1 MNSTKVITGI
11 LAGIVVGLLI
21 APAKG
26 SETRKKL
33 SKTVNDLSDYLQD
46 TIDNA
51 RDEVNDLADRS
62 IAGVENA
69 ESRINDTLAM

>member
-1 MNSTKVITGI
+1 MSSAKVITGI
-11 LAGIVVGLLI
+11 LAGIIVGLLI

-62 IAGVENA
+62 IAGVEEA
-69 ESRINDTLAM
+69 ESRFNDSLSM